1 MQLVFKAVH
10 TGMAA
15 MIWKTFRWGRESGEF
30 TLPHQLKDTV
40 ELVHINRGGVVFSYL
55 LSKNWLEPNLES
67 GQQEICDDPS
77 SVRSGTGV
85 LQSVAPGA
93 MACTARWMRGHTILS
108 LQRKSVRE
116 PWMTLSCILPQSWI
130 HADPHHYWSS
140 SIVMD
145 LPNSASNEAFSEP
158 KTDASPAIDESNS
171 EAGGSS
177 MKGIMDH
184 CCLVQ
189 GRWRRH
195 HDAQVQ
201 QSTRVKGILTACCVL
216 WAKRNSCHLTRIK
229 REKY

>member
-1 MQLVFKAVH
+1 MFTADH
-10 TGMAA
+10 SI
-15 MIWKTFRWGRESGEF
+15 IWKTFYAALTHGEDEGLKSLLCH
-30 TLPHQLKDTV
+30 TCCRVSWYTSTGVGQL
-40 ELVHINRGGVVFSYL
+40 NYL
-55 LSKNWLEPNLES
+55 LSKNGQESNLGS
-67 GQQEICDDPS
+67 GWQEICDDLS

-158 KTDASPAIDESNS
+158 KTDASPAIVESNS
-171 EAGGSS
+171 EAGESS
-177 MKGIMDH
+177 VKEIMDH

-189 GRWRRH
+189 GPWH
-195 HDAQVQ
+195 GCSSQLESWEFWLHAAFFGPNEIHA
-201 QSTRVKGILTACCVL
+201 T
-216 WAKRNSCHLTRIK
+216 
-229 REKY
+229 